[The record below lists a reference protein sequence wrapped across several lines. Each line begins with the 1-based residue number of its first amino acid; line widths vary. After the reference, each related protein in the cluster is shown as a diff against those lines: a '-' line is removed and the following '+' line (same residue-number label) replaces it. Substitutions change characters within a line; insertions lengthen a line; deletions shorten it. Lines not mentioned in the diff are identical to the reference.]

1 VRKNQD
7 AYFCIIVCLKIW
19 ADYCVFMFTHCGGAA
34 EITVKSW
41 QLVTAIHDAGDGL
54 IVCDDTD

>member
-1 VRKNQD
+1 MYYCLLENLGWLL
-7 AYFCIIVCLKIW
+7 CIHVPPLW
-19 ADYCVFMFTHCGGAA
+19 GAA

-54 IVCDDTD
+54 IVWGDTD